1 MKNFDGIEFTINAT
15 KANYK
20 ITKNE
25 KGEGYLIKSNPV
37 SGILVGYWNA
47 RDIQRNFESGVWTE
61 TKKKEILD
69 GIIFKTYEDGP
80 EYIIKLIKG
89 EYLIFWYPLRETDKG
104 TTWTC
109 EDLKEHIDNHWA
121 TRIEPQIKQENMKA
135 KTFSITGKPH
145 QLESII
151 KDLVELGYNYKRLIN
166 KNITLTCVCNNDP
179 KYNDLEDLEE
189 FKYISG
195 VNWVETYRDVKF
207 SLPGGY
213 EKALEFAK
221 AQLSPELWEK
231 EEELKVGDT
240 IYFLKKFDGAPLGH
254 ITTIINIHPETYQ
267 SENCKWISYSPS
279 VGDGGGFRVGGN
291 GCVIN
296 KDFRKVTEEEILVY
310 NQQKEE
316 KALLEEAVKR
326 GFVEGAKFIGASGAD
341 NEFSVKGK
349 LYIRSGNI
357 YSDNSGCIY
366 QGLTKKWATIIP
378 SSTILILGSNNVKMG
393 ISKEGITCRGSNID
407 VNGLKNYLANFEP
420 VDIGAWNIYLS
431 NKESRVFRI
440 GCTSE
445 SNLFSYNELKQA
457 LDEYD
462 KLNK

>member
-1 MKNFDGIEFTINAT
+1 MKNFDGIEFVVKNTTNYYTI
-15 KANYK
+15 
-20 ITKNE
+20 
-25 KGEGYLIKSNPV
+25 
-37 SGILVGYWNA
+37 
-47 RDIQRNFESGVWTE
+47 
-61 TKKKEILD
+61 KEHYQD
-69 GIIFKTYEDGP
+69 YSIIDKEN
-80 EYIIKLIKG
+80 G
-89 EYLIFWYPLRETDKG
+89 EYKG
-104 TTWTC
+104 YSYSQIKNYFTNGTW
-109 EDLKEHIDNHWA
+109 
-121 TRIEPQIKQENMKA
+121 IEIKQENMKA
-135 KTFSITGKPH
+135 KTFSITGKSH

-179 KYNDLEDLEE
+179 KYNDLEE

-291 GCVIN
+291 GYIIN

-326 GFVEGAKFIGASGAD
+326 GFVEGAKFISASGAD

-349 LYIRSGNI
+349 LYIKSGNI

-378 SSTILILGSNNVKMG
+378 SSTILILGSNNVKVG

>member
-1 MKNFDGIEFTINAT
+1 MKNFDGIEFVVKHSTDYYTI
-15 KANYK
+15 KRHCQDYSIIDEEDEEYKGYSYSQIKNYF
-20 ITKNE
+20 TN
-25 KGEGYLIKSNPV
+25 
-37 SGILVGYWNA
+37 
-47 RDIQRNFESGVWTE
+47 
-61 TKKKEILD
+61 
-69 GIIFKTYEDGP
+69 
-80 EYIIKLIKG
+80 
-89 EYLIFWYPLRETDKG
+89 G
-104 TTWTC
+104 TW
-109 EDLKEHIDNHWA
+109 
-121 TRIEPQIKQENMKA
+121 IEIKQENMKA
-135 KTFSITGKPH
+135 KTFSITGKSH

-179 KYNDLEDLEE
+179 RYNDLEE